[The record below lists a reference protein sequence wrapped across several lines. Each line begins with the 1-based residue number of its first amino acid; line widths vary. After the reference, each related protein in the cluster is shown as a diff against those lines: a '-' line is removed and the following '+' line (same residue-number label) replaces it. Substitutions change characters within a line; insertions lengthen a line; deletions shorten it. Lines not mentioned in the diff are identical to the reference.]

1 MIYIAP
7 GKMVP
12 TGHVIEFIAEITIP
26 IVEVEMQQEVREGK
40 KENNEQAIREERLP
54 LIFEGGRLIGGD
66 FHLGTCRYAGV
77 LKRLRSFDSLKEAC
91 RR

>member
-1 MIYIAP
+1 
-7 GKMVP
+7 MVP

-26 IVEVEMQQEVREGK
+26 IVEVEMQQEVREG
-40 KENNEQAIREERLP
+40 EHHNDEHAIREEGLP

-66 FHLGTCRYAGV
+66 FHLGICRYAGV
-77 LKRLRSFDSLKEAC
+77 LKGFRSFDSLKEVC